1 MLPSYLIEAGQLFYA
16 HGKLF
21 AIFEGLGS
29 LPLGTQRVG
38 GPAPTRD
45 ETIPVVT
52 KDRLVVC
59 RQSLAHSPILNST

>member
-38 GPAPTRD
+38 QPRQPAMR
-45 ETIPVVT
+45 
-52 KDRLVVC
+52 
-59 RQSLAHSPILNST
+59 